1 MKKLFFRYWRVGVVF
16 SLVALCVAGWLAFP
30 PYRNLEKE
38 APVGNFTADELFQ
51 GLAKD
56 PAGGYIRLSGKVI
69 IIEGVV
75 AASGDGYVMLGKD
88 MCVIRCTLR
97 KTIYDKKRQF
107 EPGKIVILKGVCRGM
122 NMTEVVVSHCIVIN
136 NSAK

>member
-1 MKKLFFRYWRVGVVF
+1 MKKLFFRYWPIGLVLF
-16 SLVALCVAGWLAFP
+16 LVALCVAGWLVFP
-30 PYRNLEKE
+30 LYRNLEKE

-97 KTIYDKKRQF
+97 KTLFDKTPKL
-107 EPGKIVILKGVCRGM
+107 EPGRAVILKGVCRGM

-136 NSAK
+136 NIPK